1 VIGQHY
7 PAATWAAKLGVSV
20 DTIER
25 AVLNGELESFRPAGK
40 GHRLIPE
47 TSVRNWLVREDVEAW
62 GRVVSLGRVTS
73 RARGR
78 A

>member
-1 VIGQHY
+1 MIGQHY
-7 PAATWAAKLGVSV
+7 PAATWASRLGVSV

-47 TSVRNWLVREDVEAW
+47 SSIRAWLVREDTEAR
-62 GRVVSLGRVTS
+62 GRVVSLNRRRTG
-73 RARGR
+73 
-78 A
+78 